1 MKTPAPGTPS
11 IADMIGV
18 LMDVQQR
25 VTRLESTA
33 ATQLGQGRENVREI
47 QQLRKLVEERIQ
59 LEGEVQR
66 LQAQK
71 SAIFEMVGR
80 MRVAQRLSQDL
91 PVDRA
96 VFVADLDRALAEM
109 GRH

>member
-1 MKTPAPGTPS
+1 MKQPPPGTPS

-47 QQLRKLVEERIQ
+47 QQLRKLIAERVE
-59 LEGEVQR
+59 LEGEVAR

-80 MRVAQRLSQDL
+80 MRVASRMAADL
-91 PVDRA
+91 PADR
-96 VFVADLDRALAEM
+96 VHFITDLDRALAEM